1 MGKSRQRYHLM
12 IIKRKQKFRVTALEG
27 AITAAGWT
35 YILFWSV
42 QLIVSI
48 AAWIFGSSLLL
59 NQLIIFGDFT
69 DFIRIAVLTV
79 FMAACWLAIS
89 YLWSLYNFKVF
100 GAMSRRKDPGP
111 ATIEDIVRCT
121 NLPATLLMEIQNSK
135 YIRVHRP
142 YCDKGSYST
151 SCFIR

>member
-1 MGKSRQRYHLM
+1 M

-121 NLPATLLMEIQNSK
+121 NLPATLLTEIQNSK
-135 YIRVHRP
+135 YIRVHMP